1 MIGRFLARFEWMG
14 FEGIVLVIL
23 FWQLFSLRREQ
34 RRDWEAERA
43 RESRDPPPDG
53 PIA

>member
-1 MIGRFLARFEWMG
+1 MIGHFLARFEWMG
-14 FEGIVLVIL
+14 FEGIVLAVL

-34 RRDWEAERA
+34 RRDREAERA
-43 RESRDPPPDG
+43 RDLRDPPPDS